1 MVLIEKINQDDMGFT
16 ISLVLNCR
24 KITPDVTEPPRFAKM
39 TSPLSDLFG
48 LEIKIDKWYTEH
60 YLVERNKISEDNDP
74 RERMRT
80 SLRLLRYRSN
90 HAYIVH
96 LSTYPH

>member
-60 YLVERNKISEDNDP
+60 YLVERNCMKRYFYMLP
-74 RERMRT
+74 LHVT
-80 SLRLLRYRSN
+80 SN
-90 HAYIVH
+90 G
-96 LSTYPH
+96 